1 MVDLQPAALRG
12 PLSEVQYPSPEV
24 VECPYP
30 FYDRL
35 RDEAPVH
42 PWPGQPNHYLV
53 SRWEDITYIT
63 EHPDLF
69 HVGLP
74 PGSPEMPGDYP
85 TADAASES
93 PGHDFGYSPRGSA
106 GSNPPEHRLKR
117 RLENPLIAR
126 ERLNAYEPRLRD
138 LCNGLIDA
146 FIDRGECE
154 FMQDFAHPLPIF
166 VIGELLGFPHEDG
179 PMLWSWT
186 EGVGNSQRFLP
197 PEKQAQHVG
206 GQEKLRQY
214 SRRAV
219 LDRYEQPRDDF
230 LTELI
235 QAQLEHDDGVLNLEF
250 LANEVPLLIH
260 AGNSTTA
267 FMLGSAM
274 MLLLQHPEQ
283 MEQVRA
289 DRSLIGHMLD
299 EVMRIETP
307 VQWTRRWAREATRI
321 GEVEVPAGALLVM
334 MWAAGNR
341 DPRKFD
347 DPETFDVDRPEVV
360 KHQLAFGRGIHL
372 CMGAPLARLEGRVAF
387 ETIFE
392 RLEDMRLLEGR
403 NDFLHVELANKR
415 APRMVHMAFER
426 AAGG

>member
-1 MVDLQPAALRG
+1 M
-12 PLSEVQYPSPEV
+12 
-24 VECPYP
+24 
-30 FYDRL
+30 
-35 RDEAPVH
+35 
-42 PWPGQPNHYLV
+42 
-53 SRWEDITYIT
+53 
-63 EHPDLF
+63 
-69 HVGLP
+69 
-74 PGSPEMPGDYP
+74 
-85 TADAASES
+85 
-93 PGHDFGYSPRGSA
+93 
-106 GSNPPEHRLKR
+106 
-117 RLENPLIAR
+117 
-126 ERLNAYEPRLRD
+126 RD

-274 MLLLQHPEQ
+274 MLLLQHPDQ

-426 AAGG
+426 AAGR